1 MSKKQKNAVNR
12 RDEIISAAIEVFA
25 QEGYYRATTMKVAE
39 KANISQPYIFRFF
52 SSKELLLEEALKVSL
67 SRINASFLQVIQ
79 SATVENLEKE
89 LISAY
94 TEIMRNNEN
103 EILLQMQA
111 QTIREE
117 NIIKVMQEAFLEIQ
131 STVLNAF
138 KSKGIVNPSEKTLLF
153 LARGMLC
160 NISFALQ
167 LPQLMKIDD

>member
-1 MSKKQKNAVNR
+1 LSKKQKNAVNR

-67 SRINASFLQVIQ
+67 SRINVSFLQVIQ
-79 SATVENLEKE
+79 SATAENLEKE

-138 KSKGIVNPSEKTLLF
+138 ISKGIVNPSEKTLLF

>member
-79 SATVENLEKE
+79 SATAENLEKE

-103 EILLQMQA
+103 EVLLQMQA

-117 NIIKVMQEAFLEIQ
+117 KIIKVMQEAFLEIQ

-138 KSKGIVNPSEKTLLF
+138 KSQGIVNPSEKTLLF

>member
-1 MSKKQKNAVNR
+1 MSKKQNNALNR
-12 RDEIISAAIEVFA
+12 REEIILAAIEVFA
-25 QEGYYRATTMKVAE
+25 QEGYYRASTMKVAE

-52 SSKELLLEEALKVSL
+52 SSKEILLEEALKVSW
-67 SRINASFLQVIQ
+67 SRINDSFLQVIQ
-79 SATVENLEKE
+79 SATAEDLEKE

-117 NIIKVMQEAFLEIQ
+117 NIIKVMQEGFLEIQ

-138 KSKGIVNPSEKTLLF
+138 KSKGILNPSEQTLLF
-153 LARGMLC
+153 IARGMLC
-160 NISFALQ
+160 NISFSLQ
-167 LPQLMKIDD
+167 LPQLMDIDD